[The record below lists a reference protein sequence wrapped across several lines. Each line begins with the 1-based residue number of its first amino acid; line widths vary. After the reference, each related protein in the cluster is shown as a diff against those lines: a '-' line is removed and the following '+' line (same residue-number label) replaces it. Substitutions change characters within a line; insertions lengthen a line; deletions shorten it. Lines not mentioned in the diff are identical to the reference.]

1 MLANLASLIKD
12 AAFRQKWILLSAVFI
27 LFCFWLVLQHTA
39 QQSVSRSLAEQNT
52 SNAAMLHALEGTVV
66 RSFQSVNSSMQALA
80 KSLSQQN
87 SNLAINKLLIEQLRI
102 LPQLRTIDVLDDHG
116 LVTASASKS
125 LGKQDSYA
133 CLKTLQNE
141 PLTDFVIEAPRK
153 GRYPNDPFAEQS
165 SHYYIPLCFPV
176 KDTDGQL
183 SKVLVASINPQ
194 YFYSLFTSITDSYAS
209 DVHLYRYD
217 GQRLLTT
224 GGVEPDLQWLL
235 NQVDEKSWGQ
245 FRTSIE
251 QTNYLVSYRSTSL
264 LPIVLVLLSDE
275 ALALAA
281 WRHDEAMIHIFLL
294 VVSIITV
301 LVALAIAVIQEKRW
315 LAQGDIQ
322 LLSSAIRSTASAV
335 FITNKQ
341 GEIHWINNA
350 FSQLTGY
357 SFAEVKGKTPR
368 ILKSNYHS
376 QTFYKEL
383 WATILSGDNWRGE
396 LTNRHKQGHTLIVE
410 QTITPILDE
419 HNNIEHFIAVHEDV
433 TARKTAEEKAQ
444 YLANHDSLT
453 GLPNRRFFEQHLQQ
467 IFAYSAPDTQ
477 HAVLL
482 IDLDRFKDINDSMGH
497 QAGDALL
504 VHTTAN
510 LQELM
515 DENHLLAR
523 LGGDEFAI
531 LVRKIESQKHLAAF
545 ASQVVMAVTKTFHY
559 ADGVFNITCSAGIA
573 TGNSRSTDASQMLRQ
588 ADMAMYRAKHAG
600 KNTFRF
606 FDKNLDALI
615 KRRIYLQQQLENAVR
630 SDTAFSLRFQPQID
644 TASGELYGAEVLMR
658 WEISPGEWVSPAE
671 FIVLA
676 EETGQIQAVGAW
688 LLESIFQQMAE
699 WNHRGIKYGKISI
712 NISAVQ
718 LAREALAERMLQLME
733 SYKVS
738 AEQLCVEITET
749 TLMTNSTKVTDNL
762 KLLKQAGIMLSIDD
776 FGTGYSSLS
785 YLKAI
790 DAKQLKIDRS
800 FIIGIGEKNSDEH
813 IVRATIAL
821 AHSLNLETVAEGVDS
836 QQQLAFLTE
845 LSCDYIQGYLFSKPL
860 LAEDFEQ
867 FIQEHNPTAIVGN
880 FQ

>member
-1 MLANLASLIKD
+1 MLANFASLVKD
-12 AAFRQKWILLSAVFI
+12 AAFRQKWILLSALFI
-27 LFCFWLVLQHTA
+27 LLCFWLVLQHTA
-39 QQSVSRSLAEQNT
+39 RQSVSRSLAEQDT

-80 KSLSQQN
+80 KSVSKQN
-87 SNLAINKLLIEQLRI
+87 SHLDITKVLNEQLRI
-102 LPQLRTIDVLDDHG
+102 SPQLRSIDVLDGHG

-125 LGKQDSYA
+125 LGKQENYA
-133 CLKTLQNE
+133 CLNTLQNE
-141 PLTDFVIEAPRK
+141 PITDFVIEASHK

-165 SHYYIPLCFPV
+165 SHHYIPLCIPV
-176 KDTDGQL
+176 KDAQGQL
-183 SKVLVASINPQ
+183 TKVLVASINPQ
-194 YFYSLFTSITDSYAS
+194 YFYNLFTSITDSYAS
-209 DVHLYRYD
+209 YVHLYRYD
-217 GQRLLTT
+217 GEKLLTT
-224 GGVEPDLQWLL
+224 GGVEPDIQSLL
-235 NQVDEKSWGQ
+235 NQVDMKSWGQ

-264 LPIVLVLLSDE
+264 LPLVLVLLSDE

-281 WRHDEAMIHIFLL
+281 WRHDKTMIHVFLL
-294 VVSIITV
+294 IISIITV
-301 LVALAIAVIQEKRW
+301 LVALTIAVIQEKRW
-315 LAQGDIQ
+315 QAQGDIQ

-357 SFAEVKGKTPR
+357 SFADVKGKTPR
-368 ILKSNYHS
+368 VLKSNNHT
-376 QTFYKEL
+376 QAFYKEL
-383 WATILSGDNWRGE
+383 WATILAGKNWRGE

-419 HNNIEHFIAVHEDV
+419 KNNIEHFIAVHEDV
-433 TARKTAEEKAQ
+433 TARKSAEEKAL
-444 YLANHDSLT
+444 YLASHDSLT

-467 IFAYSAPDTQ
+467 LFAYSDAHTQ
-477 HAVLL
+477 RAVLL

-497 QAGDALL
+497 EAGDALL

-510 LQELM
+510 LKKLM

-531 LVRKIESQKHLAAF
+531 LMRKVDSQEQLATF
-545 ASQVVMAVTKTFHY
+545 ASKLVLAVTKTFHY
-559 ADGVFNITCSAGIA
+559 ADGVFNITCSAGVA
-573 TGNSRSTDASQMLRQ
+573 TGNSTTTNASQMLRQ

-606 FDKNLDALI
+606 FDKTLDALI
-615 KRRIYLQQQLENAVR
+615 KRRIYLQQQLESAVH
-630 SDTAFSLRFQPQID
+630 SDTAFSLRYQPQID
-644 TASGELYGAEVLMR
+644 AISGQIYGAEALMR
-658 WEISPGEWVSPAE
+658 WEINKGEWVSPAE
-671 FIVLA
+671 FITLA
-676 EETGQIQAVGAW
+676 EETGQIQAIGSW
-688 LLESIFQQMAE
+688 LLDNIFQQMAE
-699 WNHRGIKYGKISI
+699 WNYRKITYGKISI

-718 LAREALAERMLQLME
+718 LAREALAERMLQMME

-749 TLMTNSTKVTDNL
+749 TLMTNSAKVTDNL

-800 FIIGIGEKNSDEH
+800 FIIGIGEKSSDEH

-836 QQQLAFLTE
+836 HQQLAFLKK

-860 LAEDFEQ
+860 FAEDFEQ
-867 FIQEHNPTAIVGN
+867 FIQEHNPATMIN
-880 FQ
+880 SSQ

>member
-1 MLANLASLIKD
+1 
-12 AAFRQKWILLSAVFI
+12 
-27 LFCFWLVLQHTA
+27 
-39 QQSVSRSLAEQNT
+39 
-52 SNAAMLHALEGTVV
+52 
-66 RSFQSVNSSMQALA
+66 
-80 KSLSQQN
+80 
-87 SNLAINKLLIEQLRI
+87 
-102 LPQLRTIDVLDDHG
+102 
-116 LVTASASKS
+116 
-125 LGKQDSYA
+125 
-133 CLKTLQNE
+133 
-141 PLTDFVIEAPRK
+141 
-153 GRYPNDPFAEQS
+153 
-165 SHYYIPLCFPV
+165 
-176 KDTDGQL
+176 
-183 SKVLVASINPQ
+183 
-194 YFYSLFTSITDSYAS
+194 
-209 DVHLYRYD
+209 
-217 GQRLLTT
+217 RLLTT

-515 DENHLLAR
+515 DENYLLAR
-523 LGGDEFAI
+523 LGGDESDT
-531 LVRKIESQKHLAAF
+531 LVRKVENQKHMAALTR
-545 ASQVVMAVTKTFHY
+545 QVIMAVTKTYHY
-559 ADGVFNITCSAGIA
+559 EDGVINITCSAGIA
-573 TGNSRSTDASQMLRQ
+573 TDNSRST
-588 ADMAMYRAKHAG
+588 
-600 KNTFRF
+600 
-606 FDKNLDALI
+606 
-615 KRRIYLQQQLENAVR
+615 
-630 SDTAFSLRFQPQID
+630 
-644 TASGELYGAEVLMR
+644 
-658 WEISPGEWVSPAE
+658 
-671 FIVLA
+671 
-676 EETGQIQAVGAW
+676 
-688 LLESIFQQMAE
+688 
-699 WNHRGIKYGKISI
+699 
-712 NISAVQ
+712 
-718 LAREALAERMLQLME
+718 
-733 SYKVS
+733 
-738 AEQLCVEITET
+738 
-749 TLMTNSTKVTDNL
+749 
-762 KLLKQAGIMLSIDD
+762 
-776 FGTGYSSLS
+776 
-785 YLKAI
+785 
-790 DAKQLKIDRS
+790 
-800 FIIGIGEKNSDEH
+800 
-813 IVRATIAL
+813 
-821 AHSLNLETVAEGVDS
+821 
-836 QQQLAFLTE
+836 
-845 LSCDYIQGYLFSKPL
+845 
-860 LAEDFEQ
+860 
-867 FIQEHNPTAIVGN
+867 
-880 FQ
+880 